1 MRSVIYI
8 VFFFIVCALASCG
21 NTGKAK
27 TDETL
32 DSLET
37 RNKAQRIGYIILSKP
52 EVDLSDFEKDKEG
65 FIHIFNG
72 ENFLGWRG
80 YGKDIVP
87 DNWSVE
93 DGAIKINGTGR
104 GMAHDENGGDIIF
117 QYQFKNFELKFDY
130 KVAKGGDSGVF
141 YLAQEVQTFDPASGR
156 LKMEPIYI
164 SAPEAQIL
172 DNENHV
178 NGRTGKDGNR
188 QSMSLVDML
197 PAKPQN
203 SKPYGE
209 WNEAGIIV
217 YKGLAI
223 HRQNGVDVLEYNLWT
238 PQWIELL
245 QSGKFSKENWPLA
258 FELLKDAGGSN
269 QKGYIGLQDC
279 GDDVWFRNIRIKIL
293 D

>member
-1 MRSVIYI
+1 MKFVIYI
-8 VFFFIVCALASCG
+8 ILISITCGFTSCKHS
-21 NTGKAK
+21 GKTK
-27 TDETL
+27 TDQTL
-32 DSLET
+32 DSLEA

-52 EVDLSDFEKDKEG
+52 EIDLSEFKKDKDG

-72 ENFLGWRG
+72 ENFQGWRG

-87 DNWSVE
+87 ENWTID

-104 GMAHDENGGDIIF
+104 GIAHDVDGGDIIF

-130 KVAKGGDSGVF
+130 KVAKGSDSGVF
-141 YLAQEVQTFDPASGR
+141 YLAQEVQTYDPNSGK

-203 SKPYGE
+203 AKPYGE

-245 QSGKFSKENWPLA
+245 QSGKFGKEAWPLA

-269 QKGYIGLQDC
+269 RKGYIGLQDC
-279 GDDVWFRNIRIKIL
+279 GDDVWFRNIRIKVL

>member
-1 MRSVIYI
+1 MKLSLQHI
-8 VFFFIVCALASCG
+8 VLLFMVAVLTACG
-21 NTGKAK
+21 NKQK
-27 TDETL
+27 TKTEQPL
-32 DSLET
+32 DSIEA
-37 RNKAQRIGYIILSKP
+37 RNKAQRIGYVILNKP
-52 EVDLSDFEKDKEG
+52 EIDLSSFKKDRNG

-72 ENFLGWRG
+72 ENFDGWRG
-80 YGKDIVP
+80 YGKDVMP
-87 DNWSVE
+87 DAWTIE

-104 GMAHDENGGDIIF
+104 GMAHDENGGDIVLA
-117 QYQFKNFELKFDY
+117 YQFQNFELRFDY

-141 YLAQEVQTFDPASGR
+141 YLAQEVQTFDPNTKK

-172 DNENHV
+172 DNENHI
-178 NGRTGKDGNR
+178 NGRSGNK

-197 PAKPQN
+197 EAKPQN
-203 SKPYGE
+203 AKPYGE

-217 YKGLAI
+217 YKGVVI
-223 HRQNGVDVLEYNLWT
+223 HRQNGKDVLEYNLWT

-245 QSGKFSKENWPLA
+245 QSGKFSKEKWPLA

-269 QKGYIGLQDC
+269 RKGYIGLQDC

-293 D
+293 